1 MASGAAAS
9 GTSAASRATPSSR
22 APRSAASSRARRG
35 GDRRAAGKENEAAP
49 APAAA
54 AAPPPAPPFDLEAE
68 LEAVVGLAGAKDALR
83 SLRNRLVVGKKR
95 AALGVVDAP
104 PRLYLLVGAPGAA
117 FGAVARALAGLLGD
131 LGVVGASK
139 VAREEATRWRCGGRG
154 DRDRAAAAARAAAD
168 ALDAAGGGVLLVGGA
183 GDLCDGDGQAAAL
196 DALCEGWRSER
207 TVLAVAVDE
216 PRRAALLRAAP
227 RLAAARAVALE
238 LADYSEA
245 ELAELVRRDARARG
259 FAVDPAGDGPDW
271 LVRSLA
277 PRRAGAGEGEGG
289 VILARACVDGA
300 RRRQTDRV
308 YASGTASSESLLRLR
323 RADFEDD
330 GARADAG
337 AAALAALDGV
347 VGLAGVK
354 EHVRALTAQVRL
366 DRERRRHG
374 MPGGAGREPAPA
386 SSGAARHGQDDGR
399 AAAGAG
405 ARRARRRA
413 GGRPGRRVRP
423 GALVAPYMGQT
434 ALKVRGGLR
443 PRERRRAVRGRGPRA
458 RGERQGR
465 VRARGPRH
473 AREAPRGP
481 AGRRRR
487 RPRGV
492 LRGDGRPVP
501 AEPRPG
507 VALPARLRLRAYT
520 AAELGAIA
528 RGLLAARTSS
538 SRPAPARRSTSA
550 LAAAGGGNGR
560 AARNIVEAAARRMAR
575 RLDGRLRDRRT
586 VPPTSRAA
594 SSPPTPPLGGPD
606 RANPGDD
613 VECVVAITT
622 ATACAAA
629 SAASMSA
636 WNSASRGAR
645 GGRMPVARPRAPA
658 WKSTGVSG
666 APSSGEDPTW
676 PRHRADIRTNAPYT

>member
-1 MASGAAAS
+1 MAAGPKQAAIHVGDRVAVRLDAKSTEESRGEVRYVGPSGAQRAVVGIRLDERKRGLGDGKRSSGERHFRCEPGHAIFAS
-9 GTSAASRATPSSR
+9 PSQCRLVAR
-22 APRSAASSRARRG
+22 APRR
-35 GDRRAAGKENEAAP
+35 DRRAAGKENEAAP

-227 RLAAARAVALE
+227 RLAAARALALE

-300 RRRQTDRV
+300 LRRQTDRV

-374 MPGGAGREPAPA
+374 MPVERGASLHCVFRGPPGTGKTTVARLLARA
-386 SSGAARHGQDDGR
+386 LGAL
-399 AAAGAG
+399 GAV
-405 ARRARRRA
+405 RA
-413 GGRPGRRVRP
+413 GDRVVECDR

-434 ALKVRGGLR
+434 ALKVREAFDRASGGVLFVD
-443 PRERRRAVRGRGPRA
+443 EA
-458 RGERQGR
+458 
-465 VRARGPRH
+465 H
-473 AREAPRGP
+473 ALVESDKDAFGREALDTLVKLLEDR
-481 AGRRRR
+481 
-487 RPRGV
+487 
-492 LRGDGRPVP
+492 RGDVVVVLAGYS
-501 AEPRPG
+501 AEMAALFRRNPG
-507 VALPARLRLRAYT
+507 LASRFPHVFDFEAYT

-528 RGLLAARTSS
+528 RGLLAARDLEL
-538 SRPAPARRSTSA
+538 APGAGAALDEA

-586 VPPTSRAA
+586 VPPDELRRLLAA
-594 SSPPTPPLGGPD
+594 DFHP
-606 RANPGDD
+606 
-613 VECVVAITT
+613 
-622 ATACAAA
+622 
-629 SAASMSA
+629 
-636 WNSASRGAR
+636 
-645 GGRMPVARPRAPA
+645 
-658 WKSTGVSG
+658 
-666 APSSGEDPTW
+666 
-676 PRHRADIRTNAPYT
+676 

>member
-1 MASGAAAS
+1 MAAGPKQAAIHVGDRVAVRLDAKSTEESRGEVRYVGPSGAQRAVVGIRLDERKRGLGDGKRSSGERHFRCEPGHAIFAS
-9 GTSAASRATPSSR
+9 PSQCRLVAR
-22 APRSAASSRARRG
+22 APRR
-35 GDRRAAGKENEAAP
+35 DRRAAGKENEAAP

-154 DRDRAAAAARAAAD
+154 DRDRAAAAARAGAD

-227 RLAAARAVALE
+227 RLAAARPVALE

-277 PRRAGAGEGEGG
+277 PRRAGAGAGAGG

-300 RRRQTDRV
+300 LRRQTDRV

-323 RADFEDD
+323 RADFEDGD

-354 EHVRALTAQVRL
+354 EHVRELTAQVRL

-374 MPGGAGREPAPA
+374 MPVEGGASLHCVFRGPPGTGKTTVARLLARA
-386 SSGAARHGQDDGR
+386 LGAL
-399 AAAGAG
+399 GAV
-405 ARRARRRA
+405 RD
-413 GGRPGRRVRP
+413 GGRVVECDR

-434 ALKVRGGLR
+434 APKVREAFDRASGGVLFVD
-443 PRERRRAVRGRGPRA
+443 EA
-458 RGERQGR
+458 
-465 VRARGPRH
+465 H
-473 AREAPRGP
+473 ALVESDRDAFGREALDALVKLLEDR
-481 AGRRRR
+481 
-487 RPRGV
+487 
-492 LRGDGRPVP
+492 RGDVVVVLAGYT
-501 AEPRPG
+501 AEMAELFSRNPG
-507 VALPARLRLRAYT
+507 LASRFPHVFDFEAYT

-528 RGLLAARTSS
+528 RGLLAARDLEL
-538 SRPAPARRSTSA
+538 APGAGAALDGA

-586 VPPTSRAA
+586 VPPDELRRLLAA
-594 SSPPTPPLGGPD
+594 D
-606 RANPGDD
+606 F
-613 VECVVAITT
+613 
-622 ATACAAA
+622 
-629 SAASMSA
+629 
-636 WNSASRGAR
+636 
-645 GGRMPVARPRAPA
+645 RP
-658 WKSTGVSG
+658 
-666 APSSGEDPTW
+666 
-676 PRHRADIRTNAPYT
+676 